1 MNLAI
6 QTVTAYP
13 AYIPVTL
20 SIGPVEVATSLSCAV
35 VEVTTADGV
44 VEGAEAMAAGI
55 PNAELVVFERSA
67 HMMFVEEPGG
77 YIEAVDDFLKRYR

>member
-1 MNLAI
+1 LRVMSATDYGGLDLEDRLGEIPQPVLVLAGRHDR
-6 QTVTAYP
+6 A
-13 AYIPVTL
+13 
-20 SIGPVEVATSLSCAV
+20 C
-35 VEVTTADGV
+35 V

-67 HMMFVEEPGG
+67 HMTFVEEPGG